1 MMPVDKERLILLI
14 GKIDESLNILKKI
27 MEDGESL
34 FKDPVRMGSVKY
46 YLIVAIEACIDICN
60 HIVAKE
66 HLGTPNS
73 YSGCFDILQKFSI
86 IDEHLA
92 SKMTSMAKFRNLLVH
107 LYWEIDD
114 YRVYEILQKNP
125 QDFKEFIKQVS
136 SKYLINDC

>member
-1 MMPVDKERLILLI
+1 MPVDKERLILLI
-14 GKIDESLNILKKI
+14 GRIDESLNILKKI

-34 FKDPVRMGSVKY
+34 LKDPVRMGSVKY

-66 HLGTPNS
+66 HLGTPDS

-92 SKMTSMAKFRNLLVH
+92 TKMANMAKFRNLLVH
-107 LYWEIDD
+107 LYWKVDD
-114 YRVYEILQKNP
+114 YRVYEILQKNL

-136 SKYLINDC
+136 SKYLINDH

>member
-14 GKIDESLNILKKI
+14 GRIDESLNILKKI

-34 FKDPVRMGSVKY
+34 LKDPVRMGSVKY

-66 HLGTPNS
+66 HLGTPDS

-92 SKMTSMAKFRNLLVH
+92 TKMANMAKFRNLLVH
-107 LYWEIDD
+107 LYWKVDD
-114 YRVYEILQKNP
+114 YRVYEILQKNL

-136 SKYLINDC
+136 SKYLINDH